1 MFAVFNGV
9 LIILLYDTIL
19 HVVDIL
25 DSVRYKHS
33 QKTKIQSSFEH
44 YYSEEGKEMITQF
57 LRYVFYCRLSI
68 KETRE
73 VCYSVDVKE
82 VRRKNNSYPT

>member
-1 MFAVFNGV
+1 MFAVFNVV

-33 QKTKIQSSFEH
+33 QKTKIQSSFDH

-68 KETRE
+68 KETWE

-82 VRRKNNSYPT
+82 VRRKYNSYPT